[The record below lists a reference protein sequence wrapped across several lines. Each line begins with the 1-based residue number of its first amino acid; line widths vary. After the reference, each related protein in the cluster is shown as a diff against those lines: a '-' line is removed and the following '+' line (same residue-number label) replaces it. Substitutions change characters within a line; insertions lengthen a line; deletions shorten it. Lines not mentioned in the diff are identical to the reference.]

1 MPADENWTGL
11 AVNHHETPDRSFAQH
26 SYMLSV
32 YLYSTEKKDIETQP
46 GFEPGS
52 SECRCMIPSSL
63 GVTAQSR
70 TQVFHSGFVWQL
82 WRTKSGTGSITVHN
96 SERNT
101 QILLKKKV
109 YKCNRKLQF
118 GHRTFSY
125 SHIVLYVV
133 CSSKLFLC
141 GMTSFLT
148 CPLPGSGCHSSLWL
162 SQSH

>member
-1 MPADENWTGL
+1 MCI
-11 AVNHHETPDRSFAQH
+11 HDRTYH
-26 SYMLSV
+26 
-32 YLYSTEKKDIETQP
+32 
-46 GFEPGS
+46 
-52 SECRCMIPSSL
+52 L

-82 WRTKSGTGSITVHN
+82 WRTKSGTGSITVH

-109 YKCNRKLQF
+109 YKCSRKLQF

-162 SQSH
+162 SQSHQRCLTCSGPESVWRHSLCSFLPCRRGGRVAAWSAW

>member
-1 MPADENWTGL
+1 MPVHDTQFTGCYCT
-11 AVNHHETPDRSFAQH
+11 VSN
-26 SYMLSV
+26 
-32 YLYSTEKKDIETQP
+32 P
-46 GFEPGS
+46 GFPFRI
-52 SECRCMIPSSL
+52 CL
-63 GVTAQSR
+63 TALENKIR
-70 TQVFHSGFVWQL
+70 NG
-82 WRTKSGTGSITVHN
+82 KHN
-96 SERNT
+96 STFWEEYPNSF
-101 QILLKKKV
+101 KKV

-162 SQSH
+162 SQSHQRCLTCSGPESVWRHSLCSFLPCRRGGRVAAWSAW